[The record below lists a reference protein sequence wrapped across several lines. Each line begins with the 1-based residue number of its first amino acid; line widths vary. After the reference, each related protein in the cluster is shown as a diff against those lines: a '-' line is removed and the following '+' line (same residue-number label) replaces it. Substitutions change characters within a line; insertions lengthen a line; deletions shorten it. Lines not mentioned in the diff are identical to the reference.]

1 MKCGDNISG
10 YTILS
15 MLGEGGMA
23 RVFEVEKD
31 GVKYAMKVCV
41 PQYEYDVPRFKREYR
56 MLSSIHHQNVI
67 AVFDE
72 GEVDGVPYY
81 IMERGQASLADLAN
95 RELSEDDKF
104 KYVIQVCQGVEAIHS
119 SGVIHRDLKPNNVIA
134 CDGILKVSDFGLGR
148 FVQRDTISLTV
159 TGSSMGSY
167 GYAAPELNEGNGA
180 FKEGSPLL
188 DVYALGGIIYYVF
201 SSGARPDMINPRN
214 VEADILSVV
223 NKCREQDP
231 SERFQSVK
239 EVRAAIEA
247 IEHPRHSYTSI
258 SEVLSDASLSEE
270 ERANHSLSIYVKS
283 DTIREVLDA
292 YIMLRQGPWD
302 AIKMA
307 RPDYA
312 IVMANTVLKVFA
324 NDGGTWIQFNDVD
337 IIAGMTATLTAV
349 GLPDDVKVSL
359 LRKALTYAIDYNR
372 WAAMRTLYN
381 EIISQWN
388 TETVKPFAQLI
399 VSKKDLFDAI
409 ANAIGVSMPPVV
421 KRYCER

>member
-1 MKCGDNISG
+1 MKCGDIISG

-41 PQYEYDVPRFKREYR
+41 PQYEDDVLRFKREYR

-67 AVFDE
+67 TVFDE

-81 IMERGQASLADLAN
+81 IMERGQASLADIVSN
-95 RELSEDDKF
+95 NLSEEDKF
-104 KYVIQVCQGVEAIHS
+104 KFVLQVCQGVETIHS
-119 SGVIHRDLKPNNVIA
+119 SGVIHRDLKPNNVIS

-188 DVYALGGIIYYVF
+188 DIYALGGIIYYVF
-201 SSGARPDMINPRN
+201 STGARPDMINPRN
-214 VEADILSVV
+214 VDADILSVV
-223 NKCREQDP
+223 YKCREQES
-231 SERFQSVK
+231 SERFQSVQ
-239 EVRAAIEA
+239 EVRAALEA
-247 IEHPRHSYTSI
+247 IERSRHSYISI
-258 SEVLSDASLSEE
+258 SEVLSDTSLSDA
-270 ERANHSLSIYVKS
+270 ERANYSFSIFVKS

-292 YIMLRQGPWD
+292 YVTLRQGPWD
-302 AIKMA
+302 AIKIT

-312 IVMANTVLKVFA
+312 TVIVNTALKVFA
-324 NDGGTWIQFNDVD
+324 NDGSTWIQFNDVD
-337 IIAGMTATLTAV
+337 IIAGMTATLVAA
-349 GLPDDVKVSL
+349 GLPDDVRVSL
-359 LRKALTYAIDYNR
+359 FKIALTYAVDYNR
-372 WAAMRTLYN
+372 WQAMRTLYN
-381 EIISQWN
+381 KIIIQWDAQ
-388 TETVKPFAQLI
+388 TVKPYAQLI
-399 VSKKDLFDAI
+399 LSSKDMFDAI
-409 ANAIGVSMPPVV
+409 ADAIGVIMPPVV
-421 KRYCER
+421 RKYWVR

>member
-1 MKCGDNISG
+1 MKRGDIISG

-41 PQYEYDVPRFKREYR
+41 PQYEDDIPRFKREFR

-67 AVFDE
+67 TVFDE

-81 IMERGQASLADLAN
+81 IMERGQASLADIASN
-95 RELSEDDKF
+95 NLSEEDKF
-104 KYVIQVCQGVEAIHS
+104 KYVLQVCQGVEAIHS
-119 SGVIHRDLKPNNVIA
+119 SGVIHRDLKPNNVIS

-188 DVYALGGIIYYVF
+188 DIYALGGIIYYVF
-201 SSGARPDMINPRN
+201 STGARPDMINPRN
-214 VEADILSVV
+214 VDADILSVV
-223 NKCREQDP
+223 YKCREQEP
-231 SERFQSVK
+231 SERFQSVQ

-247 IEHPRHSYTSI
+247 IDRSRHSYTSI
-258 SEVLSDASLSEE
+258 SEVLSDTSLSDA
-270 ERANHSLSIYVKS
+270 ERANHSLSIFVKS
-283 DTIREVLDA
+283 NTIREVLDA
-292 YIMLRQGPWD
+292 YVTLRQGPWD

-312 IVMANTVLKVFA
+312 TVIANTALKVFT
-324 NDGGTWIQFNDVD
+324 NDGSTWIQFNDVD
-337 IIAGMTATLTAV
+337 IIAGMTATLVAA

-359 LRKALTYAIDYNR
+359 LKIALTYAVDYNR
-372 WAAMRTLYN
+372 WQAMRTLYN
-381 EIISQWN
+381 KIITQWDAQ
-388 TETVKPFAQLI
+388 TVKPYAQLI
-399 VSKKDLFDAI
+399 LGSKDMFDAI
-409 ANAIGVSMPPVV
+409 ADAIGVSMPPVV
-421 KRYCER
+421 RKYWVG